1 MSFTLIPAIDIRG
14 GRVVRLAQG
23 DYARQT
29 DFDADPVALATTFA
43 AAGAQWL
50 HLVDLDAARSGGWS
64 LAPLVRAI
72 RERTSLRIQ
81 TGGGVRGEQ
90 DFDAIL
96 HAGAERAVVGTLAVR
111 EPLRVAKWVAREGG
125 ERLVLA
131 LDARQGEDGRW
142 RVPVAGWTADSRATL
157 EGLLQHYAALG
168 LRHCLCTDIS
178 RDGMLAG
185 FNLEL
190 YRWLASRW
198 PAVQVQASGGVRGLE
213 DIAGARAAGA
223 AAAILGRALLEGRF
237 DLREALGQA
246 EAAC

>member
-29 DFDADPVALATTFA
+29 DFDADPVMLAAAFA
-43 AAGAQWL
+43 DAGAQWL
-50 HLVDLDAARSGGWS
+50 HLVDLDAARAGGWT
-64 LAPLVRAI
+64 LGPLVRAI
-72 RERTSLRIQ
+72 RARTSLRIQ
-81 TGGGVRGEQ
+81 TGGGVRSEQ
-90 DFDAIL
+90 DLAAIL
-96 HAGAERAVVGTLAVR
+96 DAGAERAVVGTLAVR
-111 EPLRVAKWVAREGG
+111 DPQRVADWLAREGG

-142 RVPVAGWTADSRATL
+142 RVPVAGWTADSGATL

-168 LRHCLCTDIS
+168 LRHALCTDIA

-190 YRWLASRW
+190 YRWIAARW
-198 PAVQVQASGGVRGLE
+198 PKVQVQASGGVRGLE
-213 DIAGARAAGA
+213 DIEGAREAGA

-237 DLREALGQA
+237 DLREALERA

>member
-29 DFDADPVALATTFA
+29 DFDADPVALATAFA
-43 AAGAQWL
+43 EAGAQWL
-50 HLVDLDAARSGGWS
+50 HLVDLDAARAGGWS
-64 LAPLVRAI
+64 LDPLVRAI
-72 RERTSLRIQ
+72 KARTPLRVQ
-81 TGGGVRGEQ
+81 TGGGVRTQ
-90 DFDAIL
+90 HDFDAVL
-96 HAGAERAVVGTLAVR
+96 AAGADRVVVGTLAVR
-111 EPLRVAKWVAREGG
+111 EPLRVSGWLAREGA

-142 RVPVAGWTADSRATL
+142 RVPVAGWTAESGATL
-157 EGLLQHYAALG
+157 EALMQHYAALG
-168 LRHCLCTDIS
+168 LRHALCTDIS

-213 DIAGARAAGA
+213 DIAGAREAGA

-237 DLREALGQA
+237 DLREALGMA